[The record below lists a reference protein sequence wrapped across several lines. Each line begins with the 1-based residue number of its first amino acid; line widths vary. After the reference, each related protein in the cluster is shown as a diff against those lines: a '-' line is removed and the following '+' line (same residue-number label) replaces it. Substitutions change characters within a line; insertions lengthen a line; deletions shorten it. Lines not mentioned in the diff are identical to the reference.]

1 MMKMPTVSKENY
13 LKSIYSLN
21 LTNGESVTTS
31 QVAQKLEITNAAT
44 SEMARKLAKQ
54 GYLNYEKYKGVEL
67 TEKGKKVA
75 LQIIRRHRLWEVFLI
90 KVLGLSWSE
99 VHDEAEKLEHNTSEV
114 LINKIDEHLDFPEF
128 DPHGHP
134 IPNKHGDIPKL
145 PKLVNL
151 LEAEVGKK
159 YKIYRVADE
168 SSELI
173 EYLTKLDLTLY
184 KEIKIADRLSFD
196 NSIIVEINGSNHSLS
211 EKVAEKVSVSF
222 IK

>member
-1 MMKMPTVSKENY
+1 MPTISKENY

-21 LTNGESVTTS
+21 LTNETNVTTS

-67 TEKGKKVA
+67 TAKGKKVA

-99 VHDEAEKLEHNTSEV
+99 VHEEAERLEHNTSEV

-134 IPNKHGDIPKL
+134 IPNKNGDIPKL

-151 LEAEVGKK
+151 VDAEIGKR
-159 YKIYRVADE
+159 YKVYRVVDE

-196 NSIIVEINGSNHSLS
+196 NSIIIEVNGSNHSLS
-211 EKVAEKVSVSF
+211 EKVAEKVSVSLL
-222 IK
+222 K

>member
-1 MMKMPTVSKENY
+1 MVKMPTISKENY

-21 LTNGESVTTS
+21 STHGENVSTS

-44 SEMARKLAKQ
+44 SEMARKLAKL

-67 TEKGKKVA
+67 TEKGRKVA

-90 KVLGLSWSE
+90 NVLGMSWSE
-99 VHDEAEKLEHNTSEV
+99 VHDEAEKLEHNTSET

-134 IPNKHGDIPKL
+134 IPNKFGEFPKL

-151 LEAEVGKK
+151 INAEVGKK
-159 YKIYRVADE
+159 YKI
-168 SSELI
+168 L
-173 EYLTKLDLTLY
+173 
-184 KEIKIADRLSFD
+184 
-196 NSIIVEINGSNHSLS
+196 
-211 EKVAEKVSVSF
+211 
-222 IK
+222 